1 MDWKEEFKQKMLGPY
16 IELDDIN
23 PSFLLKFGN
32 IPKQLFK
39 YREFDTKENAIKNLI
54 ENTVWMNSPQNF
66 NDPYDCSL
74 TVKLNKVNPS
84 VSGIAALYDE
94 LGISKETQEVEFTKF
109 LETDDPMASAIRFLV
124 NENILEDKLAEEL
137 ISAIDNYNN
146 VIVEDFSEKT
156 KNLTKVCSFSESEKS
171 TLMWSHYAS
180 YHTGFCIEYDFTTL
194 DPESLVTRF
203 LYPVFYSDLL
213 HDHSD
218 FITGI
223 DINKANPLSIVL
235 PVITK
240 ASDWAYEK
248 EWRLVFSNNFMKEP
262 QTCHVPK
269 AVRVYAGV
277 KISSENLRKLES
289 VCTELEIPLIRMK
302 MSSTSFSIIPDIS
315 LNQ

>member
-16 IELDDIN
+16 IELDDID
-23 PSFLLKFGN
+23 PSFLLKFSN

-39 YREFDTKENAIKNLI
+39 YREFDTKDSAIKNLI

-66 NDPYDCSL
+66 NDPYDCSF

-84 VSGIAALYDE
+84 MAGIAALYNE
-94 LGISKETQEVEFTKF
+94 IGISKEIQEVEFPKF
-109 LETDDPMASAIRFLV
+109 LETDNPMASAIKFLV
-124 NENILEDKLAEEL
+124 DENMLNVELADEL
-137 ISAIDNYNN
+137 IAAIDSYNG
-146 VIVEDFSEKT
+146 VMVEGFSEKT
-156 KNLTKVCSFSESEKS
+156 KNLTKVCSFSESETS
-171 TLMWSHYAS
+171 ILMWSHYAN
-180 YHTGFCIEYDFTTL
+180 YHSGFCIEYDFTSL
-194 DPESLVTRF
+194 DPESIITRF

-223 DINKANPLSIVL
+223 DITKANPLSIVL

-248 EWRLVFSNNFMKEP
+248 EWRLVFSNNFMRQP
-262 QTCHVPK
+262 QTCLVPK

-277 KISSENLRKLES
+277 KISSANLRKLES
-289 VCTELEIPLIRMK
+289 VCTELEIPLTRMK
-302 MSSTSFSIIPDIS
+302 MSSTSFSITPDIS
-315 LNQ
+315 LNR